1 MDRPVAL
8 SSRGQQTTHA
18 HVTRSHV
25 EGMWVW
31 IRDRKAQDKQALLLG
46 VMDAHPA
53 ELVATVFPS

>member
-18 HVTRSHV
+18 HVTRSH
-25 EGMWVW
+25 EGMW
-31 IRDRKAQDKQALLLG
+31 IRDKKAQDKQALLPG